1 MIYNNR
7 IYLEIKSIEQIE
19 DDLCKVELI
28 NGQTFLVKGEIN
40 DLVKR

>member
-28 NGQTFLVKGEIN
+28 NGQVFLVKGEIN